1 MLAEPSVQIA
11 LACVVLSLLVGKSNS
26 NLLLLLSLFL
36 VYFANWKSTTEF

>member
-26 NLLLLLSLFL
+26 NLLLLSLFL